1 MQSIATTYNQ
11 SWYKERKKYC
21 LTVNLLKI
29 HSICIWRRKNAFI
42 RDIPDMK
49 WHTVHGW
56 ENPVKPVAILIGMLI
71 RLDFISTS
79 SYWKLI
85 SMSNLYANY
94 YWESYDRNSCSVQH
108 WMRIVL
114 NELGLWLWYV
124 LFYGISSYSSSVEK
138 MFFKRRTRPTW
149 GLPIWSGNWTCPF
162 ISTFYER
169 NSHFFIVYYP
179 MNSYHILKTCVFRD
193 RRDAKHIKLN

>member
-1 MQSIATTYNQ
+1 
-11 SWYKERKKYC
+11 
-21 LTVNLLKI
+21 
-29 HSICIWRRKNAFI
+29 
-42 RDIPDMK
+42 
-49 WHTVHGW
+49 
-56 ENPVKPVAILIGMLI
+56 MLI
-71 RLDFISTS
+71 QLDFISTS

-124 LFYGISSYSSSVEK
+124 HFNGILSYSSTIEK

-149 GLPIWSGNWTCPF
+149 GLPIWSGNWTYPF
-162 ISTFYER
+162 ISTFYGR
-169 NSHFFIVYYP
+169 NSHFFITPWTRITYLKIVFLATGVTQNILNSTYMSTKYP
-179 MNSYHILKTCVFRD
+179 YFVRLVKQSN
-193 RRDAKHIKLN
+193 